1 MALNV
6 EVSSSHSKKTT
17 TIKRRPHS
25 SVGNHRNG
33 LLLNVSVTIKI
44 KGLVR
49 YFTSEKRRNNG

>member
-33 LLLNVSVTIKI
+33 LLLNVSLTRK
-44 KGLVR
+44 K
-49 YFTSEKRRNNG
+49 